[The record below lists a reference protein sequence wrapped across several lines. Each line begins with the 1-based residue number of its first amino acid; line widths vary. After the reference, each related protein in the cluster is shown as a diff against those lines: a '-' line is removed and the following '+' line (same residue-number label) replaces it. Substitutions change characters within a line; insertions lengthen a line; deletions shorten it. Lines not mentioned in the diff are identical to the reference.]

1 MKYKGVASLFSA
13 WSPSLPDRKSRSQ
26 PQIIDDYSE
35 HSLTKCAAKPMNN
48 STIEYNSK
56 LHSHTHARASTNGLG
71 ECTVCTFLEVSGTY
85 FSLYF
90 YMQ

>member
-1 MKYKGVASLFSA
+1 MVARLQSKERSLAAGKTRGSFVKYKGVASLFSA
-13 WSPSLPDRKSRSQ
+13 QSPSLPDRKSRSQ

-56 LHSHTHARASTNGLG
+56 LHTYARARKH
-71 ECTVCTFLEVSGTY
+71 
-85 FSLYF
+85 
-90 YMQ
+90 